1 MNLYAHLTFNGNC
14 RQAMRFYQKCFGGKL
29 SFQTIGESPQSDK
42 LSARMKKCI
51 VLATLTRE
59 GMLLLGSDLVSDAG
73 LIKGNAVTLML
84 QCKNEVELKAIYRRL
99 SAGIAT
105 NQSIQKTF
113 WGMWLSGVTDKFGN
127 HWLLS

>member
-1 MNLYAHLTFNGNC
+1 ML
-14 RQAMRFYQKCFGGKL
+14 FYQQCFGGNL
-29 SFQTIGESPQSDK
+29 RFQTIGESPQSDK
-42 LSARMKKCI
+42 LPARMKKYI

-59 GMLLLGSDLVSDAG
+59 GLLLLGSDLVADAG

-84 QCKNEVELKAIYRRL
+84 HCKTELELKAINRRL

-113 WGMWLSGVTDKFGN
+113 WGVWFNSVTDKFGN
-127 HWLLS
+127 HWLLSVVNQK